1 MTIPIP
7 PYGPPEAYPQTPP
20 SEPVPPEQQPR
31 MVRIRRPAF
40 KPTATYWILGI
51 TIFVY
56 ILQEMTSYGMFQ
68 GPFLA
73 LGQMIFGEADFQTLL
88 QNGWGSELLVLLGA
102 KINSLIITGQWWRL
116 FTPALLHASLLHVG
130 FNMYA
135 LYAIGPSLESYYGHW
150 RFLGLYI
157 LGAFG
162 GNVLS
167 FLMTSG
173 LSVGASTAIF
183 ALIAAEGVFIYQ
195 NRAIFGP
202 QARNMLINVIVIV
215 VANLLLSLSP
225 GVDIFGHLGGLLAGL
240 LFGWFAGPRV
250 AVEYIY
256 LEYQL
261 VDQRSPA
268 MAWLM
273 GAVVFLIFA
282 GIALWRIQ
290 LG

>member
-1 MTIPIP
+1 MSIPIP
-7 PYGPPEAYPQTPP
+7 PYGPPDAYPQTPP
-20 SEPVPPEQQPR
+20 SEPVPPQPQPR
-31 MVRIRRPAF
+31 MVQIRRPAF
-40 KPTATYWILGI
+40 RPTATYWILGI

-56 ILQEMTSYGMFQ
+56 ILQEMTSNGIAQ

-73 LGQMIFGEADFQTLL
+73 LGQLIFGKADFQTLL
-88 QNGWGSELLVLLGA
+88 QNGWGSDLLVLLGA
-102 KINSLIITGQWWRL
+102 KINPLIIAGQWWRL
-116 FTPALLHASLLHVG
+116 FTPALLHASLLHIG

-150 RFLGLYI
+150 RYLGLYI

-202 QARNMLINVIVIV
+202 QARGMLTNVIVIV
-215 VANLLLSLSP
+215 VANLVLSLSP

-250 AVEYIY
+250 TVEYIY
-256 LEYQL
+256 PEYQL
-261 VDQRSPA
+261 VDQRSSA

-273 GAVVFLIFA
+273 GALVFLIFA
-282 GIALWRIQ
+282 GIALWRIR

>member
-1 MTIPIP
+1 
-7 PYGPPEAYPQTPP
+7 
-20 SEPVPPEQQPR
+20 
-31 MVRIRRPAF
+31 
-40 KPTATYWILGI
+40 
-51 TIFVY
+51 
-56 ILQEMTSYGMFQ
+56 MTSYGMFQ

-88 QNGWGSELLVLLGA
+88 QKTWGSELLVLLGA

-256 LEYQL
+256 HEYQL